1 MLRHATSTA
10 PHTPTPVVPD
20 APPALHPRARG
31 GGDGARAGTRPAPS
45 APARQPLKFRAPPTP
60 HGADV
65 EAIVDRLCVQP
76 HLAEAVLSKLVGILQ
91 PQR

>member
-1 MLRHATSTA
+1 MFLLSALSLMPA
-10 PHTPTPVVPD
+10 VPD
-20 APPALHPRARG
+20 APPAFTCARVAVERAPGEYAVTNAAWLR
-31 GGDGARAGTRPAPS
+31 S
-45 APARQPLKFRAPPTP
+45 PPTP

-76 HLAEAVLSKLVGILQ
+76 HLAEAVLSKLVGVLQ